1 MKAMQLSSGRP
12 GLSQNAG
19 KWPVLGAMLV
29 WGMVGLS
36 VAYWGLQFWGQKP
49 SVAVPVLLE
58 RSQPLDSK
66 QVARALGAGETP
78 LVVPADNGRHAL
90 VGLATDASGHGVAL
104 ISTDHGTAKTYR
116 VGAALPDGMVL
127 RSLGPRQ
134 AELALSVQA
143 PVSVRLELPSKPVAT
158 P

>member
-1 MKAMQLSSGRP
+1 MKAMHISLGRP

-29 WGMVGLS
+29 WGLVGVS
-36 VAYWGLQFWGQKP
+36 VAYWGLQLSGQKP
-49 SVAVPVLLE
+49 LVAVPVLLE

-66 QVARALGAGETP
+66 QVAHALGAGQVSTE
-78 LVVPADNGRHAL
+78 VPSDNGRHVL
-90 VGLATDASGHGVAL
+90 VGLATDASGQGVAL
-104 ISTDHGTAKTYR
+104 ISTDHGAAKTYR